1 MGREERAH
9 ASDEL
14 ATLDAP
20 LPSSS
25 SSLGSAPPA
34 APSRSS
40 DAPTRIDGPRVEPR
54 AARDGDAGVT
64 DAGVT
69 DAASLSGRTL
79 GQKTLTKRRA
89 ALDLLVGT
97 SDALFD
103 GASDPGS
110 STLASTR
117 TGSIVSPR
125 DTLHLEEVRRTRAF
139 TTISLP
145 LALVVLGA
153 LPLVG
158 GDARAKLVV
167 AAGMLLIAGAALVLR
182 WVLRRDEGYSVGRAL
197 AFGFTCI
204 VGGYAGIYFFGM
216 FSPAV
221 TVIPFGLYF
230 FSVGQSTRGTL
241 AIWLAAASLHAL
253 VAGAV
258 MLGLLPDVGLVRAT
272 HVGLV
277 EKGVITALVEL
288 VFFATFLVARA
299 GRRAM
304 LRSIEQHDQ
313 ALRGLAQREALLK
326 EARQELE
333 RALEA
338 GGYGRFSDEV
348 LGSFRLGRVLGRGG
362 MGEVYEAV
370 HVETQAPAAVKLL
383 LVPALAQPEHVRRF
397 MREARA
403 VSSLASPHVVRVLEV
418 GGVDAPVPFI
428 AMERL
433 HGEDLAELLRE
444 KGKLSFAEASTLV
457 SEVAAGLECAHA
469 AGIVH
474 RDVKPR
480 NLFLHRAQGLRPTW
494 KVLDFGVARLED
506 DDGSTLTRDKMVGT
520 PSYMAPEQASS
531 GALDRRADVHA
542 LGVIAYRTIT
552 GRPPFQ
558 GDTVP
563 ETVYRV
569 VHTMPPRP
577 SKLVR
582 APAELDL
589 ALVIALAKD
598 PSERYASVTE
608 LSAALSSALRGE
620 LSDEL
625 RRRAQSLEKKQP
637 WAS

>member
-1 MGREERAH
+1 VGRHERAH

-20 LPSSS
+20 SPGSTSSEARAEPT
-25 SSLGSAPPA
+25 GQA
-34 APSRSS
+34 RSS
-40 DAPTRIDGPRVEPR
+40 DAPTRVDGPRLEPAPER
-54 AARDGDAGVT
+54 DAAPT
-64 DAGVT
+64 E
-69 DAASLSGRTL
+69 AASLSGRTL
-79 GQKTLTKRRA
+79 GTKTLTKRRA

-103 GASDPGS
+103 GTSEPAPG
-110 STLASTR
+110 TLASTR
-117 TGSIVSPR
+117 TGSMVSPR

-145 LALVVLGA
+145 LALVVLGV
-153 LPLVG
+153 LPLVA
-158 GDARAKLVV
+158 GDPRAKRVV
-167 AAGMLLIAGAALVLR
+167 AAGMVLIALAALVLR
-182 WVLRRDEGYSVGRAL
+182 WALRRDDGYSVGRAL

-204 VGGYAGIYFFGM
+204 VGGYAGIYFFGV

-241 AIWLAAASLHAL
+241 AIWLASAALHAL
-253 VAGAV
+253 VAGSV

-272 HVGLV
+272 GAGLAEKAIITLLV
-277 EKGVITALVEL
+277 EV

-299 GRRAM
+299 GRRGM

-326 EARQELE
+326 EARQELA

-370 HVETQAPAAVKLL
+370 HVTTQEPAAVKLL
-383 LVPALAQPEHVRRF
+383 LVPALAEPEHVRRF
-397 MREARA
+397 MREAR
-403 VSSLASPHVVRVLEV
+403 VISSLASPHVVRVLEV
-418 GGVDAPVPFI
+418 GGLDAPVPFI

-433 HGEDLAELLRE
+433 RGEDLAEVLRE
-444 KGKLSFAEASTLV
+444 RGKLPFAEVLTLV
-457 SEVAAGLECAHA
+457 SEVAKGLEVAHA
-469 AGIVH
+469 AGVVH

-480 NLFLHRAQGLRPTW
+480 NLFLHQPPGLRPAW

-520 PSYMAPEQASS
+520 PSYMAPEQAAS
-531 GALDRRADVHA
+531 GTLDRRADVHA

-552 GRPPFQ
+552 GRPAFQ

-577 SKLVR
+577 TKLVR

-589 ALVIALAKD
+589 ALVVALAKD
-598 PSERYASVTE
+598 PAERYASVTE
-608 LSAALSSALRGE
+608 LATALAGALRGE

-625 RRRAQSLEKKQP
+625 RRRAQTLEKRQP
-637 WAS
+637 WAA